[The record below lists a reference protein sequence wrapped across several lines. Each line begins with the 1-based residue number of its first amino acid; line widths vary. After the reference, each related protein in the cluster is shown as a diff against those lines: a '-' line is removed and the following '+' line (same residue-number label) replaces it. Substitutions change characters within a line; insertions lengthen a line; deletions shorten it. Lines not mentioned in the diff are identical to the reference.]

1 MAIKKKDRIIG
12 VKELEIPQEL
22 KLVPNWVLWRA
33 EWNEKQQNYGKVPY
47 SINGYRASTT
57 NKKTWCDFE
66 SVSIEYEVDEQ
77 YSGIGFVLSDGN
89 NFVCLDIDNAIDEKG
104 QINSELALKMMRLT
118 YCEKSPSGTGLH
130 CFFKGKLPD
139 NRKKKRTDLDI
150 ELYDSARFM
159 TVTGCTIGQNDI
171 CDNQE
176 VLNTLVDEYFKENL
190 PVNDVVREESNTNM
204 QLSDEDIINIMMKSK
219 QKIKLK
225 IYYKA
230 HMNHILRVQ
239 VKQYKAC
246 YTI

>member
-1 MAIKKKDRIIG
+1 
-12 VKELEIPQEL
+12 
-22 KLVPNWVLWRA
+22 
-33 EWNEKQQNYGKVPY
+33 
-47 SINGYRASTT
+47 
-57 NKKTWCDFE
+57 
-66 SVSIEYEVDEQ
+66 
-77 YSGIGFVLSDGN
+77 
-89 NFVCLDIDNAIDEKG
+89 
-104 QINSELALKMMRLT
+104 MMRLT

-176 VLNTLVDEYFKENL
+176 VLNTLIDEYFKENL

-239 VKQYKAC
+239 AKQYKAY
-246 YTI
+246 YTT